1 MWHLT
6 TADKALDP
14 VSQSREHD
22 KQNQLQLAIHQQAK
36 QAFNLVYNGNLYC
49 CTIAGDKQ
57 ECVALLSIR
66 SVTEPDG
73 FDLKN
78 ELQAN
83 PEG

>member
-1 MWHLT
+1 MQHLT

-22 KQNQLQLAIHQQAK
+22 KQNQLQLAIHQQA
-36 QAFNLVYNGNLYC
+36 FNLVSNGNLYC

-57 ECVALLSIR
+57 ECVALLSITA
-66 SVTEPDG
+66 VTESDG

-78 ELQAN
+78 KLQAN
-83 PEG
+83 PAG